1 MILSFYFFY
10 SVAEETSPNSIK
22 TEINLNFKII
32 KVSLYT
38 SKRFLKN
45 IHIHE
50 VSFLNDRNFLD
61 CADHINSYTILEKV
75 GIFKRGEV

>member
-1 MILSFYFFY
+1 M
-10 SVAEETSPNSIK
+10 K
-22 TEINLNFKII
+22 TEINLSSKIT

-38 SKRFLKN
+38 SKTFLKN

-61 CADHINSYTILEKV
+61 CADHINSSTILENV
-75 GIFKRGEV
+75 GIFEIGEV